1 MKLISNFFIHLG
13 KSLMLPI
20 ATLPV
25 AGILLRLG
33 QPDLLDIPFMAIA
46 GDSVFKNLPVI
57 FAIGVA
63 IGFAKDGHGAA
74 ALSGFVGHVV
84 FLSALLHLLP
94 GANLGVLSGILI
106 GAIAG
111 TLYNRYHAI
120 ALPTYLAFFGGRRF
134 VPIITGIVSLIL
146 AFVFSF
152 IWGPIGSAISALGN
166 WIIASNNLGLFVYG
180 FANRMLVPVGLH
192 HILNSLVWFEF
203 GSFVDATGAVV
214 KGDLWRFFASDK
226 TAGGFMSFAFPVMM
240 FGLPGGALAMI
251 LSAPAN
257 KRKMV
262 TGILVSS
269 ALTGFLTGITEPIEF
284 AFMFVAF
291 PLYVMHAVLT
301 GLSGVIMNVF
311 NVKLGFTFSAGAFDY
326 LLNFGLATNPLYL
339 IPIGI
344 VYFIVY
350 FVLFYIAI
358 KLFNLKTLGR
368 EDDTQTLSQNINVN
382 EDGVGELFV
391 KALGGTSNLLAVDNC
406 TTRLRLDIVDKTLV
420 NEAHL
425 KELGAKGVVH
435 NAQGKVQVVIGP
447 EVELIAN
454 KIKLFINKVK

>member
-1 MKLISNFFIHLG
+1 MKVLVNFFINLG

-46 GDSVFKNLPVI
+46 GDSIFKNLPMI

-63 IGFAKDGHGAA
+63 IGFSKDGHGAA
-74 ALSGFVGHVV
+74 ALSGFVGHTV
-84 FLSALLHLLP
+84 FISALVHLLP
-94 GANLGVLSGILI
+94 SANMGVLSGILI
-106 GAIAG
+106 GACSG
-111 TLYNRYHAI
+111 LLYNKYNNI
-120 ALPTYLAFFGGRRF
+120 TLPTYLAFFGGKRF
-134 VPIITGIVSLIL
+134 VPIASGVVSLLL

-152 IWGPIGSAISALGN
+152 VWGPIGGAISALGN
-166 WIIASNNLGLFVYG
+166 WIIASGNLGLFVYG
-180 FANRMLVPVGLH
+180 FANRMLIPVGLH

-203 GSFVDATGAVV
+203 GSFSDVAGHVV

-226 TAGGFMSFAFPVMM
+226 SAGGFMSLFFPVMM

-251 LSAPAN
+251 LCAPAN

-262 TGILVSS
+262 GGILISS

-291 PLYVMHAVLT
+291 PLYVVHAILT
-301 GLSGVIMNVF
+301 GVSAVIMNVL

-326 LLNFGLATNPLYL
+326 LLNFGLATNPLL
-339 IPIGI
+339 LLPVGA
-344 VYFIVY
+344 VY
-350 FVLFYIAI
+350 FVVYFVVFYFAI
-358 KLFNLKTLGR
+358 KTFNIKTLGR
-368 EDDTQTLSQNINVN
+368 EDDEAISKNLNLKD
-382 EDGVGELFV
+382 DGVGEAFV
-391 KALGGTSNLLAVDNC
+391 LALGGKANLVSVDNC
-406 TTRLRLDIVDKTLV
+406 TTRLRLDIVDKDKV
-420 NEAHL
+420 NENEL
-425 KELGAKGVVH
+425 KKLGAKGVVH

-447 EVELIAN
+447 EVEIVAN
-454 KIKLFINKVK
+454 KIKLFVNQIK